1 MSPSDP
7 DVLFAALWE
16 FERKAW
22 GAKTAGPESG
32 IYRSLDGGDTWE
44 DISRND
50 GVPEGMMGRVGLTMS
65 KADPN
70 RVYAL
75 IDSESRQGLYRS
87 DDLGKTWRF
96 VSDYGQIIARPFYFY
111 HIYANPNDA
120 DDLWAPANK
129 LYHSPDGGEIWVLEP
144 GAKDDFQD
152 IWIDPND
159 SNRMIVTCDGGTQV
173 TLTGGKTWSR
183 FDNQTGVQFYRV
195 DTDDQFPYNLY
206 GNAQDLLIYK
216 APSAS
221 RWGGIPLHMTEFVG
235 NGETSRAIPHPTD
248 PEIVY
253 SLSTG
258 AFYGMAAHFTIN
270 NLKTGQNEVRSIWP
284 EALFGTP
291 ATEFKYRFNWQA
303 PFLVSPHDPGTIYM
317 AGNVV
322 FRTRD
327 EGMSW
332 EVISGDL
339 TRNLEDK
346 LQVAGSPWLPEYILH
361 HPPLGRISARS
372 GFPVGGQ

>member
-1 MSPSDP
+1 M
-7 DVLFAALWE
+7 
-16 FERKAW
+16 
-22 GAKTAGPESG
+22 
-32 IYRSLDGGDTWE
+32 
-44 DISRND
+44 
-50 GVPEGMMGRVGLTMS
+50 
-65 KADPN
+65 
-70 RVYAL
+70 
-75 IDSESRQGLYRS
+75 
-87 DDLGKTWRF
+87 
-96 VSDYGQIIARPFYFY
+96 
-111 HIYANPNDA
+111 
-120 DDLWAPANK
+120 
-129 LYHSPDGGEIWVLEP
+129 LEP

-303 PFLVSPHDPGTIYM
+303 PFLVSPRCRMGRRGRHRPPGRTRHVLSEVAAPECLTGATGDLEAEPGSRSRRRPSHSQGEDPQSGPWDTPSDPG
-317 AGNVV
+317 APG
-322 FRTRD
+322 
-327 EGMSW
+327 
-332 EVISGDL
+332 
-339 TRNLEDK
+339 
-346 LQVAGSPWLPEYILH
+346 
-361 HPPLGRISARS
+361 ISATS
-372 GFPVGGQ
+372 PSDPDVFPVGVRAQAWGAKHGLST